1 VEAGDAALD
10 SAKTKLMQ
18 GDHAGARAELGNARK
33 AFKTA
38 GIEKPELA
46 QLDLDIAAQEQE
58 AEAAAAKVMEEQEAL
73 AAREAAAKAAAF
85 KAGAEAAAK
94 AAKEEADAKRAAED
108 AGRAQAKAAA
118 AAKAREEEEARA
130 ATEAAA
136 AEKKAEVE
144 RQTAAAAFAEK
155 KRREKEAKEAAAAA
169 QTTLGGKPAAT
180 PRQADIEVGDWQESA
195 PAQTASSSWPLTEI
209 EKRPGERVRQPIT
222 QRRTRPPSALQIPAS
237 PGPRE
242 ATQDRKGPIRSVK
255 VMAGSPEHQYGASA
269 NAAASPTAASLAALQ
284 AFELPEPQLWAA
296 LLGHLEDA
304 DVHST
309 GVVTEYTASRILKRM
324 ELPLSEDAWRHAM
337 SLASVATSP
346 SKSKVVSEP
355 CVQYKELVTELA
367 HMHERAMKQRR
378 IDAVLASVSVQ
389 GGNHLSQAL
398 RALPTELLQD
408 AAALETLV
416 LSVLGE
422 APISL
427 PEHLFETAVGL
438 GKTAGGVFSIEK
450 LLNALA
456 KSAVRD
462 PFEHVRTKLLHKYGR
477 LTTAFLAISRLL
489 GASKAAK
496 GGEVAISMDQL
507 RTALSELGGLSMDI
521 IEHVV
526 FLADADGS
534 NSIDYKE
541 FITMFSKR
549 ITVVRRR
556 STVLVPDQHAASKS
570 PHDRPLGSI
579 SGQKSLSSQ
588 DLEPAEWSMLRQLTE
603 SSWSLGDAFRALDAD
618 GKGSI
623 PASQLRQRLRDQGTE
638 LSFNELQTIIAKVD
652 ANNDGI
658 ISFAEFVSRYRL
670 QPVVSSREAKSD
682 TVMAMSSK
690 YKSPIQAYQ
699 VACGGQAQLT
709 RLRLKAFI
717 RSLGLG
723 LHDATIEQMCTEVD
737 NVSTQSQREDLD
749 ESSSTSS
756 ATLSDEVSFVDF
768 LRLFRLDSA
777 CLSKTGMWTRAKTTF
792 CAGRF
797 ANLSRSLLRSI
808 IVGLF

>member
-1 VEAGDAALD
+1 MEAGDAALD
-10 SAKTKLMQ
+10 SAKTKLVE

-46 QLDLDIAAQEQE
+46 QLDLDIAAQERE
-58 AEAAAAKVMEEQEAL
+58 AEAAAAKAREEQEAL

-118 AAKAREEEEARA
+118 AAKAREEQEARD

-136 AEKKAEVE
+136 AEKQAEVE

-169 QTTLGGKPAAT
+169 QSTPGGQPEENV
-180 PRQADIEVGDWQESA
+180 RQADIEAGDSKASA
-195 PAQTASSSWPLTEI
+195 PAQTASSSWPLMGI
-209 EKRPGERVRQPIT
+209 EGRPGERVGQPIT

-242 ATQDRKGPIRSVK
+242 ATQDRKGSIRSVK
-255 VMAGSPEHQYGASA
+255 VMAGSPEHQHGAFA
-269 NAAASPTAASLAALQ
+269 NAAASPTVASLAALQ
-284 AFELPEPQLWAA
+284 ALELPEPQLWAA

-309 GVVTEYTASRILKRM
+309 GVVTEYTARRILKKL

-355 CVQYKELVTELA
+355 CIQYKELVTELA

-389 GGNHLSQAL
+389 DGNHLSQGL

-408 AAALETLV
+408 AAALEKHV
-416 LSVLGE
+416 LSVLSE

-427 PEHLFETAVGL
+427 PEHLLETALGL
-438 GKTAGGVFSIEK
+438 GKTAGGVLSIEK

-549 ITVVRRR
+549 ITIVRRR

-570 PHDRPLGSI
+570 PHDRSGSI

-690 YKSPIQAYQ
+690 YKSPIQAYL
-699 VACGGQAQLT
+699 VACGGHAQLT

-723 LHDATIEQMCTEVD
+723 LHDATIEEMCTEVD

-756 ATLSDEVSFVDF
+756 ATLSDDVSFVDF

-777 CLSKTGMWTRAKTTF
+777 CLSKTGIWTRAKTTF
-792 CAGRF
+792 CAGRY
-797 ANLSRSLLRSI
+797 ANYRRPLLRSI
-808 IVGLF
+808 IVGLL

>member
-10 SAKTKLMQ
+10 SAKTKLVE
-18 GDHAGARAELGNARK
+18 GDHAGARAVLANARK

-46 QLDLDIAAQEQE
+46 QLDLEIAAQERE
-58 AEAAAAKVMEEQEAL
+58 AEAAAAKAREEQEAL

-85 KAGAEAAAK
+85 KAEAEAATK

-108 AGRAQAKAAA
+108 AVAKAAD
-118 AAKAREEEEARA
+118 AAKAREEEGARA
-130 ATEAAA
+130 AAEAAA
-136 AEKKAEVE
+136 AEKQAEVE

-155 KRREKEAKEAAAAA
+155 KRREKEATEASAA
-169 QTTLGGKPAAT
+169 QCTPGGQPAAT
-180 PRQADIEVGDWQESA
+180 PLHADKDAGASQASA
-195 PAQTASSSWPLTEI
+195 PAQTASSSWPRMEGSF
-209 EKRPGERVRQPIT
+209 GERERQPVT
-222 QRRTRPPSALQIPAS
+222 QHRTRAPSALQIPAS
-237 PGPRE
+237 PVPRE
-242 ATQDRKGPIRSVK
+242 ATQDRKGSIGLVK
-255 VMAGSPEHQYGASA
+255 VMAGSPQHQHLASA
-269 NAAASPTAASLAALQ
+269 NAAASTTAASLAVLQ
-284 AFELPEPQLWAA
+284 AVELPEPDWAA

-309 GVVTEYTASRILKRM
+309 GLVTEYTATRILKRL
-324 ELPLSEDAWRHAM
+324 ELPLSEDAWRHAI
-337 SLASVATSP
+337 SLSSVSASP
-346 SKSKVVSEP
+346 SKGKVVSEA
-355 CVQYKELVTELA
+355 CVQFKELVTELA

-378 IDAVLASVSVQ
+378 IDAVLASVSVH
-389 GGNHLSQAL
+389 GGNHLSEAL

-408 AAALETLV
+408 AAALEKHV
-416 LSVLGE
+416 LRVLGE

-427 PEHLFETAVGL
+427 PEHLLETAVAL
-438 GKTAGGVFSIEK
+438 GKTAGGELSIQK

-489 GASKAAK
+489 GANKAAK
-496 GGEVAISMDQL
+496 GGEVGISMDQL
-507 RTALSELGGLSMDI
+507 RTGLSELGGLSMDM

-526 FLADADGS
+526 HLADADGS

-549 ITVVRRR
+549 ITDVRRR
-556 STVLVPDQHAASKS
+556 STVLVPDERAASKS
-570 PHDRPLGSI
+570 PGPGSNSI
-579 SGQKSLSSQ
+579 SAQKCLSSQ
-588 DLEPAEWSMLRQLTE
+588 DLEAAEWSMLRQLTE

-618 GKGSI
+618 GCGSI
-623 PASQLRQRLRDQGTE
+623 PASQLRQRLRDLGIE

-658 ISFAEFVSRYRL
+658 ISWSEFVSRYRL

-699 VACGGQAQLT
+699 AACAGHAQLT

-723 LHDATIEQMCTEVD
+723 LHHATIEEMCTEVD
-737 NVSTQSQREDLD
+737 NVGTQSRREGLD

-756 ATLSDEVSFVDF
+756 ATLSDDVSFVDF

-777 CLSKTGMWTRAKTTF
+777 CLSKTGIWTRAKTTF
-792 CAGRF
+792 CAGRY
-797 ANLSRSLLRSI
+797 ANYRRPLLRSI
-808 IVGLF
+808 IVGLL

>member
-1 VEAGDAALD
+1 
-10 SAKTKLMQ
+10 M
-18 GDHAGARAELGNARK
+18 
-33 AFKTA
+33 
-38 GIEKPELA
+38 
-46 QLDLDIAAQEQE
+46 
-58 AEAAAAKVMEEQEAL
+58 
-73 AAREAAAKAAAF
+73 
-85 KAGAEAAAK
+85 
-94 AAKEEADAKRAAED
+94 AKRRLAEEIAIKKGLQRKQSAA
-108 AGRAQAKAAA
+108 
-118 AAKAREEEEARA
+118 
-130 ATEAAA
+130 
-136 AEKKAEVE
+136 
-144 RQTAAAAFAEK
+144 
-155 KRREKEAKEAAAAA
+155 AKEAAAAA
-169 QTTLGGKPAAT
+169 QSTPGGQPEENV
-180 PRQADIEVGDWQESA
+180 RQADIEAGDSKASA
-195 PAQTASSSWPLTEI
+195 PAQTASSSWPLTGMEG
-209 EKRPGERVRQPIT
+209 RLGERDRQPIT

-242 ATQDRKGPIRSVK
+242 ATQDRKGSIRSVK
-255 VMAGSPEHQYGASA
+255 VMAGSPQHQHGASA
-269 NAAASPTAASLAALQ
+269 NAAASPSAASLAALQ
-284 AFELPEPQLWAA
+284 AFELPEPQLWAT
-296 LLGHLEDA
+296 LLGLLEDA

-309 GVVTEYTASRILKRM
+309 GVVTEYTASRILKKL

-346 SKSKVVSEP
+346 SKSKGVSEA
-355 CVQYKELVTELA
+355 CVLYKELVTELA

-389 GGNHLSQAL
+389 GGNHLSEAL

-408 AAALETLV
+408 AAALGAHV
-416 LSVLGE
+416 LRVLGE

-427 PEHLFETAVGL
+427 PEHLLETAVGL
-438 GKTAGGVFSIEK
+438 GKTAGGELSIEK

-462 PFEHVRTKLLHKYGR
+462 PFEHVRTKLLQKYGR

-507 RTALSELGGLSMDI
+507 RTALSELGGLSTDM

-526 FLADADGS
+526 LLADADGS

-556 STVLVPDQHAASKS
+556 TTVLVPDQQAASKS
-570 PHDRPLGSI
+570 PHDRPGSI

-588 DLEPAEWSMLRQLTE
+588 DLEAAEWSMLRQLTE
-603 SSWSLGDAFRALDAD
+603 SSWSLGDAFRALDPD
-618 GKGSI
+618 GQGSI
-623 PASQLRQRLRDQGTE
+623 PASQLRQRLSDLGTE

-652 ANNDGI
+652 TNNDGI

-670 QPVVSSREAKSD
+670 QPVVSSCEAKSD
-682 TVMAMSSK
+682 TVIAMSSK

-699 VACGGQAQLT
+699 VACGGHARLT

-723 LHDATIEQMCTEVD
+723 LHDATIEEMCTEVD

-756 ATLSDEVSFVDF
+756 ATLSDELSFVDF

-792 CAGRF
+792 CAGGY
-797 ANLSRSLLRSI
+797 ANHSRSLFRVNHCRSRLRSI
-808 IVGLF
+808 L